1 MNTIFV
7 HRDGRTEPVTSIDR
21 SWLTPA
27 AGVYV
32 WVDLDAPSI
41 PESLVLS
48 DTFAFHR
55 LAIEE
60 TRVAPQSPRIDAY
73 EGYLFAAVAGAD
85 TDVCFFVGAH
95 FIVSVHRDASKAIAD
110 LMDSV
115 RHGGKHFA
123 EGPFAMFHR
132 LVQNSV
138 DGFMPLL
145 QKQVSCAD
153 ALEKRTLEKAGVSL
167 VADVLRARND
177 VFGLSQRLSR
187 EQNAVRRLASRD
199 VVEIS
204 DEMAFRFRDLENR
217 LARLVDGA
225 QALEH
230 RLGDL
235 LTAASALAARKSLMS
250 WM

>member
-21 SWLTPA
+21 SWLNPA
-27 AGVYV
+27 AGVYI

-48 DTFAFHR
+48 DTFSFHR

-73 EGYLFAAVAGAD
+73 DGYLFAAVAGAD
-85 TDVCFFVGAH
+85 ADVCFFVGAH
-95 FIVSVHRDASKAIAD
+95 FIVSVHREASKAIAD

-132 LVQNSV
+132 LVHATLEGFTPVLQNQAASV
-138 DGFMPLL
+138 DG
-145 QKQVSCAD
+145 
-153 ALEKRTLEKAGVSL
+153 LEKRVLDKAGSGL
-167 VADVLRARND
+167 VGDILRARKD
-177 VFGLSQRLSR
+177 ALQLSQRFSR
-187 EQNAVRRLASRD
+187 EHEAVRRLAGRD

-204 DEMAFRFRDLENR
+204 DEMAFRFRDVQNR
-217 LARLVDGA
+217 LARLLDGTH
-225 QALEH
+225 ALEH

-235 LTAASALAARKSLMS
+235 LTAASAPSARKS